1 MYSYM
6 DFLFS
11 IFVILKPIK
20 KKEGCP
26 LSTVHSRNCSI
37 CCRARPPVSHATRLA
52 TSPKNKRL
60 PTLSEVA
67 SLFEIFRELLAYSR
81 ISINKPLSNNSNNFC
96 QILYLALFY
105 GPRA

>member
-11 IFVILKPIK
+11 ILVILKPIK
-20 KKEGCP
+20 TKKEGCP
-26 LSTVHSRNCSI
+26 VSTVHCRNCSI
-37 CCRARPPVSHATRLA
+37 CCRARPPVSHATSLA

-67 SLFEIFRELLAYSR
+67 SLFEIFRELLAYIR
-81 ISINKPLSNNSNNFC
+81 ISINKPLSEAFK
-96 QILYLALFY
+96 
-105 GPRA
+105 